1 MLAQRIRVAQSRSQ
15 CDLLHRQIG
24 ELQQFLGG
32 VQTLRQQSRCSA
44 APPIDLRIGPCW
56 NERVEEWEVCAS
68 VVSVQS

>member
-32 VQTLRQQSRCSA
+32 VQTLRQQLGARR
-44 APPIDLRIGPCW
+44 PPMTSLNRRW

>member
-15 CDLLHRQIG
+15 CNLLHRQIG

-32 VQTLRQQSRCSA
+32 VQTLRQQVLGGTPMTSLNR
-44 APPIDLRIGPCW
+44 RW